1 MIEFATNPEY
11 PFRAFDDNIRAARK
25 NEPATPLKALASI
38 LQGPCRFRICSATAR
53 RGKNRS
59 NFYFILGIRRK
70 KFPNSNPKAES
81 VPHHFNFPVIFLHFP
96 RSIFQISLRTARG
109 SERDFPP
116 ISGAVW
122 KGRQRPRGFEK
133 GANCGKVNRR
143 DNFVRNRFH
152 AGRGNCHGKR
162 NLRSNFV
169 RNRSDLAGTRVW
181 NSVWEMK
188 YDFEF

>member
-1 MIEFATNPEY
+1 M
-11 PFRAFDDNIRAARK
+11 RARCRGFQFPIRSAGSAA
-25 NEPATPLKALASI
+25 N
-38 LQGPCRFRICSATAR
+38 R

-59 NFYFILGIRRK
+59 EFYFIPECRHK

-81 VPHHFNFPVIFLHFP
+81 VLHHFNFPVIFLHFP

-188 YDFEF
+188 YDFEFLIS

>member
-1 MIEFATNPEY
+1 MRARCRGFQLPIRRAGSAANP
-11 PFRAFDDNIRAARK
+11 
-25 NEPATPLKALASI
+25 
-38 LQGPCRFRICSATAR
+38 

-59 NFYFILGIRRK
+59 EFYFIPKCRRK

-96 RSIFQISLRTARG
+96 LSIFQISLRTARG

-152 AGRGNCHGKR
+152 AGRENCHGKR
-162 NLRSNFV
+162 NLRGNFV
-169 RNRSDLAGTRVW
+169 RKRSDLAAGDAG
-181 NSVWEMK
+181 M
-188 YDFEF
+188 EFGLGNEI